1 MAYKHNNEFLDKLR
15 LSEPHIYLTD
25 LRKIGAHLTRA
36 DLSNILGISHHSIRR
51 YESQWEN
58 SNPPKWYELILRFL
72 SGDLSYYG
80 DYWHECRIHPF
91 TCQLSTPF
99 DKYNAYFPK
108 DLHMQFNRIH
118 RLNETELRDL
128 RANLEQIKRD
138 IQATKQLN
146 ALLQARIELLESE
159 NARLKARNEA
169 EKSGKV
175 IPLFRHKQAQKN
187 PN

>member
-1 MAYKHNNEFLDKLR
+1 
-15 LSEPHIYLTD
+15 
-25 LRKIGAHLTRA
+25 
-36 DLSNILGISHHSIRR
+36 
-51 YESQWEN
+51 
-58 SNPPKWYELILRFL
+58 
-72 SGDLSYYG
+72 
-80 DYWHECRIHPF
+80 
-91 TCQLSTPF
+91 
-99 DKYNAYFPK
+99 
-108 DLHMQFNRIH
+108 MQFNRIH

-128 RANLEQIKRD
+128 RTNLEQIKRD

-187 PN
+187 PR